1 MVAILKN
8 GPKTTWD
15 QKEKLAT
22 SFFIFANI
30 STTFL
35 LLLPRLYIKFL
46 QQLNLLHKPID
57 YIYVFI

>member
-22 SFFIFANI
+22 SFFYIRKYKYNIFITVAKI
-30 STTFL
+30 IYKIFTT
-35 LLLPRLYIKFL
+35 I
-46 QQLNLLHKPID
+46 N
-57 YIYVFI
+57 FIT